1 MQLSIHRNVMAY
13 DAMCVHGES
22 IHSLALTQDDCV
34 CIIRKGNS
42 QGPKCVTL
50 TEELLHDPLV
60 ASFVL
65 IQDNPV
71 DTAVV
76 PFTPQ
81 HTVSHTVAFRH
92 YYSYYLPVA
101 RGHLWG
107 AWETVK
113 TVSRELWS
121 LFRFE

>member
-1 MQLSIHRNVMAY
+1 MLSIHRNVMAY

-22 IHSLALTQDDCV
+22 IHSMTLTQDDCV
-34 CIIRKGNS
+34 CIIRKG
-42 QGPKCVTL
+42 PTAPRCVLL

-65 IQDNPV
+65 IHDNPV

-81 HTVSHTVAFRH
+81 HTVTHTVAFWH
-92 YYSYYLPVA
+92 YWSYYAPVA
-101 RGHLWG
+101 KGHLWG
-107 AWETVK
+107 AWETVRV
-113 TVSRELWS
+113 VSRELWN